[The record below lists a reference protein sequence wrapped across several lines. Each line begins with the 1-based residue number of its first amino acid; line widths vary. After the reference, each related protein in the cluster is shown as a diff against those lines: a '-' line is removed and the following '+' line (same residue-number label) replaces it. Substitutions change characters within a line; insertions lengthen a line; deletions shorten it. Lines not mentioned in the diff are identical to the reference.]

1 MESYQNGIVSQSSLK
16 SDAFNGR
23 RKKRVSQTALGLVST
38 LGFPTIVSTADAMLK
53 ASSVTLIGYEKT
65 GSGHCTAIVRG
76 SISEVRIAVE
86 AGVEH
91 AKQEGR
97 LLSSLVLPRPFPNL
111 EAIFPIGDR
120 LFDQMQQDNTR
131 VSNLAIGLLET
142 RGFPAMVAAADAMVK
157 SADVQ
162 FTAYETIGDALCT
175 AIIRGKVA
183 NVAMALQVGMAEV
196 QGMKG
201 GELVSV
207 AVITRPLEDLEKT
220 LPVASC
226 LLEEQPK
233 PLMLPVE
240 IKETEKELVELPE
253 LKETEKELVELPDL
267 AKLPLKIKE
276 YEEP

>member
-1 MESYQNGIVSQSSLK
+1 MESYQNGIVSQNSLMK
-16 SDAFNGR
+16 RDADNGR

-38 LGFPTIVSTADAMLK
+38 LSFPTIVSTADAMLK
-53 ASSVTLIGYEKT
+53 AASVTLIGYEKT

-97 LLSSLVLPRPFPNL
+97 LLSSLVLPRPFANL

-157 SADVQ
+157 AADVQ

-196 QGMKG
+196 QRMQG
-201 GELVSV
+201 GELVSI

-220 LPVASC
+220 LPLASC
-226 LLEEQPK
+226 LIEDQPQPLMLPVEQ

-240 IKETEKELVELPE
+240 I
-253 LKETEKELVELPDL
+253 KETEKELVELPDL
-267 AKLPLKIKE
+267 AKLPLKIEE
-276 YEEP
+276 YEE